1 MIIILTISIGP
12 ALIITFQGASV
23 LLLQAS
29 ANLQSQVRPGS
40 SIKYKAAFT
49 RVLYRYLCDHPTT
62 DIIDKVPNLVLATAL
77 QDMSYIPFALDLVRC
92 LHNTPEL
99 SAVSATIF
107 EPLVSVFSQPDSPTT
122 LTTLPHVLLI
132 FQHEILY
139 REICQ
144 PQRTLLYLAEH
155 VLTKEVCEI
164 ISWSLGHQILSL
176 CHSYMKEFDVT
187 ECFNE
192 LCQVLNA
199 FISGSDDVDIL
210 DRANMYRTLLLELSE
225 SKLKELLRTPKHGPK
240 DKVEFH
246 SSRTVKK
253 VDVPFL
259 KLSKQRQTM
268 AETVEHD
275 HLCPQHVAKQALAI
289 FLEVPESWGK
299 IDPIMVGHVDRRQNK
314 RTALDIVCFP
324 ECPYPVIAEARAE
337 FSINNVMHLCSLE
350 PFKLDLED
358 FFQPL
363 PLLGGT
369 PLSPS
374 EVFACL
380 WSHLEENCGT
390 TSHISVHT
398 QPCSRDEFLIR
409 FGSLVTEELQGEN
422 SLHVAIFLPPGKHL
436 LMKVAFKD
444 DCAVVRLATDDI
456 FLLAHINSYFKTWS

>member
-1 MIIILTISIGP
+1 M
-12 ALIITFQGASV
+12 
-23 LLLQAS
+23 
-29 ANLQSQVRPGS
+29 
-40 SIKYKAAFT
+40 
-49 RVLYRYLCDHPTT
+49 
-62 DIIDKVPNLVLATAL
+62 DK
-77 QDMSYIPFALDLVRC
+77 I
-92 LHNTPEL
+92 
-99 SAVSATIF
+99 
-107 EPLVSVFSQPDSPTT
+107 
-122 LTTLPHVLLI
+122 
-132 FQHEILY
+132 HE
-139 REICQ
+139 
-144 PQRTLLYLAEH
+144 
-155 VLTKEVCEI
+155 V
-164 ISWSLGHQILSL
+164 
-176 CHSYMKEFDVT
+176 
-187 ECFNE
+187 
-192 LCQVLNA
+192 
-199 FISGSDDVDIL
+199 
-210 DRANMYRTLLLELSE
+210 
-225 SKLKELLRTPKHGPK
+225 
-240 DKVEFH
+240 
-246 SSRTVKK
+246 
-253 VDVPFL
+253 L
-259 KLSKQRQTM
+259 KL
-268 AETVEHD
+268 
-275 HLCPQHVAKQALAI
+275 ALAI